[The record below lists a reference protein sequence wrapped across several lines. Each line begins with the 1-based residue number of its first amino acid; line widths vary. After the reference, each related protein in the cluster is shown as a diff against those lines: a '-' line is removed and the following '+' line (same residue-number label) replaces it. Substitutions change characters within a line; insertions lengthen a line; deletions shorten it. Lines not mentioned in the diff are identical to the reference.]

1 MGQGQA
7 GGTAE
12 ASGLAGLNL
21 YDGSDPDQSESPR
34 CTERAPATRG
44 IGTQAIPSAPLCGA
58 QAQGVPGH
66 ESR

>member
-21 YDGSDPDQSESPR
+21 YDGSDTDQSESPR
-34 CTERAPATRG
+34 CTERASRDTGYRHGVARVG
-44 IGTQAIPSAPLCGA
+44 APMRCA
-58 QAQGVPGH
+58 SPG
-66 ESR
+66 STGP